1 MYYEETRR
9 QAFPDSDVDCFIRKP
24 IENRDL
30 IRQVKEVLKLEL
42 NNSHLYFYLFVGSLF
57 PLRLLFF

>member
-9 QAFPDSDVDCFIRKP
+9 QAFPDLDVDCFIQKP

-30 IRQVKEVLKLEL
+30 IRQVKDVLKLE
-42 NNSHLYFYLFVGSLF
+42 
-57 PLRLLFF
+57 R